1 MCHLENDHILPDTL
15 GSYRP
20 MKGTW
25 DNAGTFA
32 YDVYEGF
39 QSKQE
44 TVAVAIDL
52 EDAYNKSP
60 AQFRF
65 SVKSR
70 CKGMLAISVAMSLK
84 DWES

>member
-1 MCHLENDHILPDTL
+1 MKLENDHILPDTL

-52 EDAYNKSP
+52 KDAYNKVN
-60 AQFRF
+60 F
-65 SVKSR
+65 SIRSF
-70 CKGMLAISVAMSLK
+70 LK
-84 DWES
+84 KHVCCGVR